1 MNDDKNPDTKDEI
14 VLEGERQFRNSG
26 GNYRNPYPIYSDEF
40 NRFERGWMQA
50 LKRSHVDTP
59 SHATSDR
66 EYRIL
71 TVPKTSMPDPAIERK
86 AAEYKSRKG

>member
-1 MNDDKNPDTKDEI
+1 MSDENPDTKDEI
-14 VLEGERQFRNSG
+14 VLEGERHFRNSDG
-26 GNYRNPYPIYSDEF
+26 HYRNPYPIYSDEF

-50 LKRSHVDTP
+50 LKRSHTDAP
-59 SHATSDR
+59 NHATTDR

-71 TVPKTSMPDPAIERK
+71 TTSHKSMRDPAIEHQ